1 MEEKL
6 NQALQ
11 DHNKFIKATDSRID
25 AINEKFDQLKDR
37 FDSLNHSLAI
47 IRFLFYAFKKVLI
60 ISIVLCILK
69 FFLFL
74 IHFYRNNCAKKQEII
89 NLDKILSKIII

>member
-25 AINEKFDQLKDR
+25 AINEKFDQ
-37 FDSLNHSLAI
+37 F
-47 IRFLFYAFKKVLI
+47 
-60 ISIVLCILK
+60 
-69 FFLFL
+69 
-74 IHFYRNNCAKKQEII
+74 E
-89 NLDKILSKIII
+89 

>member
-11 DHNKFIKATDSRID
+11 DHNKFIKADSWID

-47 IRFLFYAFKKVLI
+47 IRFLFYAICRYLEHESPSLASEDEVIRMRDFVI
-60 ISIVLCILK
+60 
-69 FFLFL
+69 
-74 IHFYRNNCAKKQEII
+74 
-89 NLDKILSKIII
+89 